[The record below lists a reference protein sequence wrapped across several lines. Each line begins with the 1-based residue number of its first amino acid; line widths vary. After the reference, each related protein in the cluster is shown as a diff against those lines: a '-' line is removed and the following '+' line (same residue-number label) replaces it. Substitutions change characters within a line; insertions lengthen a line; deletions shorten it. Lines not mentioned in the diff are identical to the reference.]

1 MRHIRR
7 GFSQFYCNRS
17 QIGVENGTAAFYN
30 YIYYTI
36 AGFSEFDTVRSNQ
49 IREGMMSREQALA
62 LVDKENGPRFDS
74 MEWYA
79 KVVGFDLDRAIRVIN
94 SVPKRW
100 ET

>member
-1 MRHIRR
+1 MRHI
-7 GFSQFYCNRS
+7 GCSFSQLYCNRS
-17 QIGVENGTAAFYN
+17 QSGVGDGTAAFYN

-36 AGFSEFDTVRSNQ
+36 AGFSEFDTFRSNQ
-49 IREGMMSREQALA
+49 IREGIMTREQAWA
-62 LVDKENGPRFDS
+62 LVEKDNEPSFDS

-79 KVVGFDLDRAIRVIN
+79 QVVGFDLDGAIRVIN